1 MGSTPKFR
9 KRIVFFIKPIALLTF
24 LLPPLPS
31 MQKLS
36 NVHNLYV
43 EWFSMKKKAHTHT
56 HTQQNVGY
64 DFPVNEIFMHFLNWW
79 VLLCVKC
86 FIIFRSSEVWFDDVD
101 PEDLEQVTGK
111 RMRLTSEDVDS
122 TCNETLVTGN
132 FEGLVFWYLSSL
144 LFTWPRSRKEWSF
157 FLRQHTF
164 THQLPLITCVRPIS
178 LVPTYV
184 MPSVS
189 IPKRGRV
196 GGGVL

>member
-1 MGSTPKFR
+1 MSITCIWNDF
-9 KRIVFFIKPIALLTF
+9 
-24 LLPPLPS
+24 
-31 MQKLS
+31 Q
-36 NVHNLYV
+36 
-43 EWFSMKKKAHTHT
+43 WKKKAHTHT
-56 HTQQNVGY
+56 HIQQNVGY

-196 GGGVL
+196 GGYSRFQVTGMIERFLGVWNFRFRDYFG

>member
-1 MGSTPKFR
+1 MISK
-9 KRIVFFIKPIALLTF
+9 
-24 LLPPLPS
+24 
-31 MQKLS
+31 
-36 NVHNLYV
+36 
-43 EWFSMKKKAHTHT
+43 WKKKT

-178 LVPTYV
+178 LVPIYV

-189 IPKRGRV
+189 IPKGGRGA
-196 GGGVL
+196 GGGGTLDFKWQGWLKDFLGVEIFDFEIILGRKICTSIFLGGSLV